1 MIKSK
6 YSSINF
12 LVHSFRL
19 CLRDLKEKEHL
30 LLPCFLADHDTSNT
44 SGSMILQNSADE
56 SQLSQQVDIAT
67 PLIRLPRASPARF
80 SSPCLPTLRPVHIE
94 KTEPVFVPITN
105 NINYDNQSD
114 SPVIISKRMS
124 STSTGLTEKQKEKL
138 RARHAIPLL
147 CDDSSNTQSLSY
159 TMDTPTIESMMAT
172 YQLRSASAGS
182 KQSTEGNSL
191 SLFKQPTSDSPSSG
205 QSSQENNTTTAAAAE
220 SSSSSSPPPPSAS
233 SSSRTPDNE
242 TSSEQILSN
251 SNEDDIP
258 EESSIAKK
266 LRRSRRPS
274 TSARKSLVNNARK
287 KRSIPSSDETTT
299 TTTTTVP
306 SIVEEPPTPS
316 SSSSSTIEII
326 KVRPLK
332 SILKRLSPTKPRQ
345 DHTRHVAFHDQVK
358 VLLFPSPSR
367 RDLNSHLQKKKSP
380 ARDEPKPISSITTR
394 RSSAIHI
401 EQTVDPKTSSSS
413 PSSKLL
419 TLSEV
424 IQTILFDHCLFV
436 RCSIQ

>member
-1 MIKSK
+1 MSFP
-6 YSSINF
+6 S
-12 LVHSFRL
+12 LVNYSFRL
-19 CLRDLKEKEHL
+19 CLRDLKEKEYL
-30 LLPCFLADHDTSNT
+30 LLPCFLADHDNSNT
-44 SGSMILQNSADE
+44 AGSMILPNSADE
-56 SQLSQQVDIAT
+56 SQLSQQVDIVT
-67 PLIRLPRASPARF
+67 PLINLPRSSPARF
-80 SSPCLPTLRPVHIE
+80 SSPCLPTIRSINTE
-94 KTEPVFVPITN
+94 KTEPIFVPITN

-138 RARHAIPLL
+138 RARHVIPLL
-147 CDDSSNTQSLSY
+147 CDDNSSTQSLSY

-172 YQLRSASAGS
+172 YQLRSASAGN

-191 SLFKQPTSDSPSSG
+191 SLFKQPTSDSPSTV
-205 QSSQENNTTTAAAAE
+205 QSSQENNTAAGE
-220 SSSSSSPPPPSAS
+220 SSSSPLPLAS
-233 SSSRTPDNE
+233 SSTTTAENE
-242 TSSEQILSN
+242 TSSEQILLN

-274 TSARKSLVNNARK
+274 TSARKSLTNNTRK
-287 KRSIPSSDETTT
+287 KRPIPASDETA
-299 TTTTTVP
+299 TTVP
-306 SIVEEPPTPS
+306 SIVVEPS
-316 SSSSSTIEII
+316 SSSIIEVI

-358 VLLFPSPSR
+358 VLLFASPAR
-367 RDLNSHLQKKKSP
+367 RDLNSQLQKKKSP
-380 ARDEPKPISSITTR
+380 IRDETKPLPSITTR

-401 EQTVDPKTSSSS
+401 EQPIDPKIS
-413 PSSKLL
+413 SSKLL

-424 IQTILFDHCLFV
+424 IQTMKNSYSIFLICS
-436 RCSIQ
+436 SIQ